1 MPHDGQC
8 DGRCEERIK
17 AFQKLE
23 AKAMATATMPRR
35 KALKWNKNLPRMR
48 YGRVR
53 DLEYA
58 HRDNVCARCAR
69 YLNKELARFK
79 LLSILVCRVWL
90 FVNTFGYFV
99 ILSTIYFGHMQ
110 IPFIARSHKS
120 RPTSCHWRE
129 HRK

>member
-1 MPHDGQC
+1 LPHDGQC

-99 ILSTIYFGHMQ
+99 YNLFWTYANQGWDEMDF
-110 IPFIARSHKS
+110 KK
-120 RPTSCHWRE
+120 
-129 HRK
+129 RKANGERRIGF